1 MKKKKDSLNIN
12 NMNGENIKIILGNSV
27 TSEGMDFKN
36 IRENTCF
43 RPMVSFIQ
51 NRTDYW

>member
-1 MKKKKDSLNIN
+1 
-12 NMNGENIKIILGNSV
+12 MNGENIKIILGNSV

-36 IRENTCF
+36 IRNTCF
-43 RPMVSFIQ
+43 RSLVSFIQ